1 MNTHPV
7 RVGSCLFTMVDPVR
21 GHEVDYNRWYE
32 RDHFYAGCMVGPWLF
47 AGRRWV
53 ATRDL
58 KDLRFPAESPLAVPV
73 DAGSYLA
80 IYWVHEGRHDEHFA
94 WSIDQVV
101 GLYRSGRG
109 FEHRVHAHTALLH
122 EPRFH
127 YRDDDPVPVE
137 LALDH
142 PYRGLAV
149 VAVDPTG
156 AAGPPDASSPDAGPP
171 AASSPDASSPDAS
184 SPAASS
190 PDADSAE
197 PAGPPAADGLDAY
210 LRAEAL
216 PGLMDGSAVASMVSW
231 RYVAPASGAT
241 DRAPMDLGT
250 PPGPPERR
258 VQLFFLEDDPAE
270 VWPRFRDYGAGL
282 AAAGRGEVVFAA
294 GFRPTVVGTDTYTD
308 RLW

>member
-101 GLYRSGRG
+101 GLYKSGRG
-109 FEHRVHAHTALLH
+109 FEHRVHTHTALLH
-122 EPRFH
+122 EPRFF

-149 VAVDPTG
+149 VAVDPP
-156 AAGPPDASSPDAGPP
+156 AAAADSPDANSPEPG
-171 AASSPDASSPDAS
+171 AGAS
-184 SPAASS
+184 
-190 PDADSAE
+190 ADE
-197 PAGPPAADGLDAY
+197 LDDR
-210 LRAEAL
+210 LRTEAL
-216 PGLMDGSAVASMVSW
+216 PGLMDGSAIASMVSW
-231 RYVAPASGAT
+231 SYVTPASGAT

-282 AAAGRGEVVFAA
+282 AAAGLGEVVFAA

>member
-58 KDLRFPAESPLAVPV
+58 KDLRFPADSPVAAPV

-101 GLYRSGRG
+101 GLYKSGRG

-127 YRDDDPVPVE
+127 YRDDDYVPVE

-149 VAVDPTG
+149 VAVDPADG
-156 AAGPPDASSPDAGPP
+156 AAP
-171 AASSPDASSPDAS
+171 ADGTG
-184 SPAASS
+184 
-190 PDADSAE
+190 
-197 PAGPPAADGLDAY
+197 PAGGAAPVSDSDPADGAAPPGGGGLEEH
-210 LRAEAL
+210 LRTEAL
-216 PGLMDGSAVASMVSW
+216 PRLMDGSAVASMVSW
-231 RYVAPASGAT
+231 SYVTPASGAT

-270 VWPRFRDYGAGL
+270 VWPLFRDYGAGL
-282 AAAGRGEVVFAA
+282 AAAGAGEVVFAA
-294 GFRPTVVGTDTYTD
+294 GFRPTIVGTDTYTD
-308 RLW
+308 QLW